1 MVQTFDFTI
10 ETFEIKL
17 EQPGADE
24 IVVLTHDNDDIDN
37 YASIVLDRN
46 AATNGAHVHATITD
60 QALNI
65 DPTSE
70 DVVMFNVTSG
80 SEGVS
85 FKATSAYT
93 VANTRQPRKLHS
105 IQQLL

>member
-46 AATNGAHVHATITD
+46 AATNGASCPCNYH
-60 QALNI
+60 
-65 DPTSE
+65 
-70 DVVMFNVTSG
+70 
-80 SEGVS
+80 
-85 FKATSAYT
+85 
-93 VANTRQPRKLHS
+93 
-105 IQQLL
+105 